1 MVTLAALLVPAGASR
16 ADSVYWGQSTL
27 PGLIRVGNLDG
38 SGSPQTLFAGESGP
52 TGVAIDPAAG
62 RIYWTNLLPGA
73 IRVGSLDG
81 SGSPQTLFGGE
92 SQPAGVAIDPAA
104 GRIYWPDRDGVRVG
118 NLDGSGTP
126 QTLFGGESGTRGV
139 AIDPAAGRIY
149 WANQVLGAIRV
160 GNLDGSGTPQTLFGG
175 VGVPSGVAI
184 DPAAGRIYWA
194 NQTAVGAIRVGNL
207 DGSGT
212 AQTLFGGESR
222 AVFPALLRAP
232 APAGPPTVSGGALV
246 GQQLACGTGSWAPDL
261 LGAFLFRAP
270 RSLSQQWLRDGSEIA
285 GATQATH
292 VPSEPGSY
300 SCRVTATN
308 QAGSSSQT
316 SEATL
321 VASPPSSSPGRPA
334 ADPVVEPAIARLRLA
349 SRCLRRSRSGRVRVR
364 LSMLLARP
372 GPVQV
377 RIDRGVGSK
386 GRKRCPRPDPRRRF
400 TGRFRHVTTLTRV
413 PARPTAAAVGVQ
425 LTLRP
430 RLTPGLYRISVRAR
444 LDGERLSP
452 PVRRYL
458 RVLGR

>member
-92 SQPAGVAIDPAA
+92 SQPAGVAIDPA
-104 GRIYWPDRDGVRVG
+104 G
-118 NLDGSGTP
+118 
-126 QTLFGGESGTRGV
+126 
-139 AIDPAAGRIY
+139 GRIY
-149 WANQVLGAIRV
+149 WASFAFGGAIRV

-175 VGVPSGVAI
+175 EDLATGVAI